1 MAVWSVDARLE
12 GGNNSA
18 AHRKE
23 GGRGLYEIPV
33 VHTQSKEL
41 IGWGVEA
48 LAINSTALENLL
60 SLVRLLRSWVCG
72 STNGEQL
79 KSLLFLS
86 QLLQCLVCLIG
97 TCPLHPP

>member
-23 GGRGLYEIPV
+23 KGRGLYEIPV

-41 IGWGVEA
+41 IGVGGG
-48 LAINSTALENLL
+48 
-60 SLVRLLRSWVCG
+60 G
-72 STNGEQL
+72 SSYKLNGSG
-79 KSLLFLS
+79 KPS
-86 QLLQCLVCLIG
+86 V
-97 TCPLHPP
+97 PR